1 MSQLDKAKTKMD
13 TNPQQYCITNIQ
25 MQYSFTIK
33 TAKTWKEE
41 QNQKGRRRVGGKVER
56 KMASEEKEGE
66 LGKKIEKCRE
76 ILISN
81 FYLWLLEGN
90 ELTLVC
96 IYCLSLSFEEKDV
109 IFALELNDTFFWIWK

>member
-66 LGKKIEKCRE
+66 LGKKVPGSRNVEKFKFQ
-76 ILISN
+76 IS
-81 FYLWLLEGN
+81 
-90 ELTLVC
+90 
-96 IYCLSLSFEEKDV
+96 
-109 IFALELNDTFFWIWK
+109 IFDFWKAMSWHLFAFIVSASALRKKM